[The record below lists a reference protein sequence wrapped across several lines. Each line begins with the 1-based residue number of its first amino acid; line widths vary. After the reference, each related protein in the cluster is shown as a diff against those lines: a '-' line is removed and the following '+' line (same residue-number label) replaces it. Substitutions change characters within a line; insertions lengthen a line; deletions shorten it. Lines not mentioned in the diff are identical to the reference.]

1 LHALDKNASY
11 TKLVIEESMRLFPP
25 AYFIDRV
32 NEEDTYNGIVLKGSN
47 LLFSIYEIHRHSD
60 FWKQPNEF
68 IPNVFR

>member
-1 LHALDKNASY
+1 MHWIKNASY

-32 NEEDTYNGIVLKGSN
+32 NIEEDTITELPKGSN

-68 IPNVFR
+68 IRRR